1 MFIGKELVKKATKV
15 GKGKRLS
22 DLQAEAKSVFFL
34 HKLINLRNKRL
45 IQRPRSLPL
54 KIVESF

>member
-22 DLQAEAKSVFFL
+22 DLQAEAKSVFL